1 MNYKIAIHITSYVD
15 KNYLERF
22 NFLKKIVGNYKFIS
36 KNSDIFI
43 HVNTIV
49 KKEYRV
55 KNVKYIYPPTYRNI
69 LLIPL
74 S

>member
-43 HVNTIV
+43 HVNKIV
-49 KKEYRV
+49 KK
-55 KNVKYIYPPTYRNI
+55 NI
-69 LLIPL
+69 ELKM
-74 S
+74 